1 MVLLIIF
8 LPHFIDFSENVL
20 WTLAKNCDQLVGGY
34 TCVCVFVSV
43 HVYGI
48 GEVPSPI
55 FNFCNENIIFW
66 EPIQGFRIEA
76 TLQRV
81 CIGQKN
87 NHLVGLNVTSL
98 CLNFSSINGDNTT

>member
-76 TLQRV
+76 TLERV
-81 CIGQKN
+81 CTRPGMIKCNLPMPHFFIYKWG
-87 NHLVGLNVTSL
+87 
-98 CLNFSSINGDNTT
+98 